1 MTASLPSLPRRVRI
15 AFASF
20 RRALSDAAF
29 AHRLATLDQ
38 DADLPPP
45 PAQAP
50 AQAPGA
56 ASPPMPERAASATP
70 AQRPGGD
77 ASESALLLLGLL
89 QREGRLIDFLQQDI
103 HGYSDAEIGAAARLV
118 HQGCQ
123 QVLRDHLD
131 IQPVRDEPEGSAFTL
146 EPGFDAASL
155 RPSGRVIG
163 EPPFSGTLVHRGWRV
178 SATRLPQ
185 ATPGHDPRILA
196 AAEVEL

>member
-1 MTASLPSLPRRVRI
+1 MTAPLPSLPRRVRI

-29 AHRLATLDQ
+29 ARRLAALDQ
-38 DADLPPP
+38 SADLPTAS
-45 PAQAP
+45 AQT
-50 AQAPGA
+50 PGA
-56 ASPPMPERAASATP
+56 APTPMPERAASGAP

-77 ASESALLLLGLL
+77 GSEGALLLLGLL

-123 QVLRDHLD
+123 QALSAHLD
-131 IQPVRDEPEGSAFTL
+131 IQPVREEPEGSAFTL

-155 RPSGRVIG
+155 RPTGRVIG